1 MRILKGKRG
10 FTLLEV
16 LIVIAIVI
24 IIAGIA
30 LPRFI
35 GVSEEGKRA
44 RAKGDERVLQ
54 TAVESYILNK
64 NLLPD
69 CTATCTDLE
78 TTDPIIVSDFTQF
91 KDPFSTV
98 AGGAVYKYA
107 TASNATTG
115 RRFYVFWSVG
125 RNAAGTLAVS
135 NTGVVSGQ
143 DADDIWVSNGKPSA
157 GG

>member
-1 MRILKGKRG
+1 MRIFKGKRG

-44 RAKGDERVLQ
+44 RAKGDLRVLQ

-64 NLLPD
+64 NLLPS
-69 CTATCTDLE
+69 CTTAGCANLE
-78 TTDPIIVSDFTQF
+78 ETDPIIVSDFAQF
-91 KDPFSTV
+91 KDPFATN
-98 AGGAVYKYA
+98 AALYDYA

-125 RNAAGTLAVS
+125 RNSSGTMSVNSAGAVS
-135 NTGVVSGQ
+135 G
-143 DADDIWVSNGKPSA
+143 ADDNIWVSNGKPSA